1 MRGASK
7 LILTIS
13 LSTAGLLLGS
23 CSKEKAY
30 DIQEYANISLQ
41 LNSFGISHSENT
53 ALSTYFFAISNT
65 EGSGSISNRVPL
77 PYETELRDVT
87 LPLSTNADATITVA
101 IGNNAPVEWKA
112 ESKWTIPAYTD
123 LTIKLTSKSNA
134 AHTYSYVVKLNQ
146 YRYNPESITWSQQ
159 ANNSSSLLQ
168 TDGQGFAFATGTG
181 AAPILAEV
189 GRADMLQ
196 LSASDMPQTTPAMAL
211 PNGHLVKRVVSSA
224 NSTYA
229 LDTMGQVYELTGNS
243 WVALAGATGV
253 LDLLSVLSDD
263 KLALLVTPNRAT
275 QVDTNLPAN
284 RQALFATYSQANGV
298 SVGTNYAPESFPG
311 LRASDRFTSFS
322 KTATYEGAS
331 SFLIGATPSSVANKS
346 LRSTWF
352 TTDGLQWGERKSQ
365 ELEVATPSAMSVF
378 SLDNIYYRF
387 ESNASGLSVYHSS
400 DALSWTKSGDV
411 ALQGLTA
418 SEWANA
424 NFVAWGEG
432 NNIYILRGATAGSTS
447 AVLFKGEVLRN
458 RI

>member
-1 MRGASK
+1 M
-7 LILTIS
+7 
-13 LSTAGLLLGS
+13 GS

-168 TDGQGFAFATGTG
+168 TGGQGFAFATGTG

-196 LSASDMPQTTPAMAL
+196 LSASAMPHTTPAMAL
-211 PNGHLVKRVVSSA
+211 PNGRLVKRVVSSA

-229 LDTMGQVYELTGNS
+229 LDTMGQVYKLTGNS
-243 WVALAGATGV
+243 WVALAGATSV

-275 QVDTNLPAN
+275 QVDTSLPAN
-284 RQALFATYSQANGV
+284 RQALFATYSQANGI

-322 KTATYEGAS
+322 KTASYEGAS
-331 SFLIGATPSSVANKS
+331 SFLVGTTPSSAANKS

-378 SLDNIYYRF
+378 SLDYIYYRL
-387 ESNASGLSVYHSS
+387 ESNASGLSVYYSS